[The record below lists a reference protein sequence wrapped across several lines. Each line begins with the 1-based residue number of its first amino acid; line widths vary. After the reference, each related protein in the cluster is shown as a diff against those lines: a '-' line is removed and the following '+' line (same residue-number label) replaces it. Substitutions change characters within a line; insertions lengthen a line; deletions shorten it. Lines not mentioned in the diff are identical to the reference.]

1 MSDKFLK
8 EFGTIKID
16 NVNLVRLPSINLTD
30 EEKTVIKKS
39 VTNNDEFL
47 QQLINKGWVS
57 FRDKVDKTLWPTY
70 IERLQEEFS
79 IVQELGFVDYFLLVW
94 RVINKA
100 RQMGAFIDWG
110 RGSAAGSLIFFLI
123 GVTGVDPIDKKLF
136 FTRFISKVRAKKEII
151 V

>member
-47 QQLINKGWVS
+47 QQLI
-57 FRDKVDKTLWPTY
+57 
-70 IERLQEEFS
+70 
-79 IVQELGFVDYFLLVW
+79 
-94 RVINKA
+94 
-100 RQMGAFIDWG
+100 
-110 RGSAAGSLIFFLI
+110 
-123 GVTGVDPIDKKLF
+123 
-136 FTRFISKVRAKKEII
+136 KES
-151 V
+151 